1 MQWHCPLWFFVFVP
15 WVFLIFFLFAWK
27 KQRVATLQYSCTH
40 LLKNIPKGFRSYL
53 SKLPVFLKILAMAL
67 LIIALARPRE
77 PDAQIQRNVEGIDI
91 LVALDISDSMLIE
104 DMEPANRLEAAKKT
118 IEDFVTQ
125 RISDRMALLLFS
137 GESFTQVPLTLDYT
151 VFLQRLRAVKTI
163 GHVKMGTAIGVAL
176 ANGVGRLKDS
186 KAKSRIII
194 LLTDGENN
202 TGTIDPETALE
213 MAKGY
218 GLRIYTIGV
227 GQDGMAQIPVYIQD
241 VFGNQRKRYQ
251 PIHSKINEQLL
262 KHLALETGG
271 RYFRAMDTPSLQ
283 GIFDE
288 INTLETSKIQ
298 VKKYER
304 YQEQFQ
310 LFLKWALLFF
320 ALSLIFKYL
329 LLRIYP

>member
-15 WVFLIFFLFAWK
+15 WVFLIFFLFVWK

-53 SKLPVFLKILAMAL
+53 SKLPVFLKILAVAL

-118 IEDFVTQ
+118 IEDFVTH

-227 GQDGMAQIPVYIQD
+227 GQDGMAQIPVYVQD

-288 INTLETSKIQ
+288 INKLETSKIQ